1 MRILT
6 GALAFD
12 DEIHWIGTGF
22 DSPGFTDSSDQ
33 VGNTL
38 LIIYCSSNDHK

>member
-6 GALAFD
+6 GASVLN

-22 DSPGFTDSSDQ
+22 DSPGFTDSGDADEASFRLDFRF
-33 VGNTL
+33 L
-38 LIIYCSSNDHK
+38 LL